1 MGAARIAQAGLRL
14 CFLINLVLGL
24 YFWISGNDT
33 LVGLHMLVGI
43 LFVIFLWAFSA
54 IVGLQT
60 GSVGFVAGCFVL
72 GLLIAILGLTQT
84 SIFSAIVGLQT
95 GSVGFV
101 AGCFVLGLLIA
112 ILGLTQTSILQG
124 SGHWIV
130 QVVHL
135 LLAVI
140 AIGFAEM
147 YGARLRRGVQP
158 TTA

>member
-1 MGAARIAQAGLRL
+1 MGARIASTGLRL
-14 CFLINLVLGL
+14 CFLVNLVLGL

-60 GSVGFVAGCFVL
+60 GSVA
-72 GLLIAILGLTQT
+72 
-84 SIFSAIVGLQT
+84 
-95 GSVGFV
+95 FV

-112 ILGLTQTSILQG
+112 ILGLTQTSILEG
-124 SGHWIV
+124 GGHWIV

-135 LLAVI
+135 LLAII
-140 AIGFAEM
+140 AIGFAEG

-158 TTA
+158 QTA

>member
-60 GSVGFVAGCFVL
+60 GSVGFVAVCFVL

-84 SIFSAIVGLQT
+84 SIVE
-95 GSVGFV
+95 
-101 AGCFVLGLLIA
+101 
-112 ILGLTQTSILQG
+112 G

-135 LLAVI
+135 LLAIV

-147 YGARLRRGVQP
+147 YGARLRRRVQP

>member
-1 MGAARIAQAGLRL
+1 MGARIASIGLRL

-33 LVGLHMLVGI
+33 LAGLHTLVGI

-84 SIFSAIVGLQT
+84 SILE
-95 GSVGFV
+95 
-101 AGCFVLGLLIA
+101 
-112 ILGLTQTSILQG
+112 G

-135 LLAVI
+135 LLAII
-140 AIGFAEM
+140 AIGFAEI
-147 YGARLRRGVQP
+147 YSARLRRSIQP
-158 TTA
+158 RAA